1 MSEQIHISEMD
12 NFRDMLEE
20 LLAVEHGLTNKEID
34 FLDSL
39 NDWEGCF
46 TVPQSNWL
54 KKIYER
60 LI

>member
-1 MSEQIHISEMD
+1 MSERVPISEMN

-46 TVPQSNWL
+46 TVPQANWL
-54 KKIYER
+54 EKIYER

>member
-1 MSEQIHISEMD
+1 MSERVPISEMD

-46 TVPQSNWL
+46 TVPQANWL

>member
-1 MSEQIHISEMD
+1 MSDFVPISEMD
-12 NFRDMLEE
+12 DYRDKLEE
-20 LLAVEHGLTNKEID
+20 LLAVEHGLTNNNID

-46 TVPQSNWL
+46 TVSQADWL
-54 KKIYER
+54 QKIYER